1 MNRLSDTSSASPLR
15 NPILLVMVLAAFT
28 SVLNNSMVNV
38 AIPAISHGLG
48 VSPSLSGWVIT
59 SYSIVFATGVAL
71 YGRVSDS
78 YSLRITFLAALVVFG
93 LGSLLSA
100 LAPSFN
106 LLVAGRALQAAGAA
120 AIPSLSFGAVTR
132 LFAPGQR
139 GVVFGTLS
147 SAVGLGAA
155 TGPLIGG
162 IGVSALGWRALF
174 LATMVVLV
182 LLFIAAWRFLPD
194 LNAGRERQTQRLARL
209 DLPGGTL
216 LATCAAATLFGITG
230 VTQFGLAAPRAW
242 GALLLAVIAIAGFTF
257 RIRTAV
263 HPFVPPRLFANRP
276 FMASALIAMLS
287 QAAYIGGGLFL
298 TPLLLINQLHLSPFQ
313 TGLVLAPGAFA
324 IACVAPTIG
333 RFSDRFGPRAVLG
346 ISLPVLLIGLLFL
359 SCYAV
364 AASPYVV
371 AIALT
376 VCSIGYAGV
385 TAPAANAASGA
396 LSTDIAGVG
405 FGVYQLFFFLG
416 AGSGAAVFGAV
427 LTARQGVDASAFNPL
442 YHGHQAIAAYS
453 DAYLVA
459 CIAVLL
465 ALIMLSGVTPRPK
478 PDSALSAAS

>member
-1 MNRLSDTSSASPLR
+1 MNKLSDTTSPSPLH

-78 YSLRITFLAALVVFG
+78 YSLRVTFLAALVVFG

-100 LAPSFN
+100 LAPSFD

-120 AIPSLSFGAVTR
+120 AIPSLSFGTVAR

-162 IGVSALGWRALF
+162 MGVSALGWRALF
-174 LATMVVLV
+174 LATVAVLV

-194 LNAGRERQTQRLARL
+194 LNAEREQQTQRLARL

-216 LATCAAATLFGITG
+216 LAISAAATLFGITSA
-230 VTQFGLAAPRAW
+230 TQLGLAAPRAW
-242 GALLLAVIAIAGFTF
+242 GALVLAIVAVVGFTW
-257 RIRTAV
+257 RIRTAT
-263 HPFVPPRLFANRP
+263 HPFAPPALFANRP

-287 QAAYIGGGLFL
+287 QAAFIGGGLFL

-324 IACVAPTIG
+324 IACLAPTIG
-333 RFSDRFGPRAVLG
+333 RLSDRLGPRAVLA
-346 ISLPVLLIGLLFL
+346 ISLPILLVGLLFL

-364 AASPYVV
+364 GASPYV
-371 AIALT
+371 IALALA
-376 VCSIGYAGV
+376 VCGIGYAGV
-385 TAPAANAASGA
+385 TTPAANAASSALGA
-396 LSTDIAGVG
+396 AIAGVG
-405 FGVYQLFFFLG
+405 FGIYQLFFFLG

-427 LTARQGVDASAFNPL
+427 LTARQRTDDSAFNPL
-442 YHGHQAIAAYS
+442 YHGSQATAAFS
-453 DAYLVA
+453 DAYLVT
-459 CIAVLL
+459 CVAVLFAL
-465 ALIMLSGVTPRPK
+465 AALSGLPRRAQQ
-478 PDSALSAAS
+478 DGAFSEAR

>member
-1 MNRLSDTSSASPLR
+1 MNKLSDTTSPSPLH

-59 SYSIVFATGVAL
+59 GYSIVFATGVAL

-78 YSLRITFLAALVVFG
+78 YSLRVTFLAALVVFG

-100 LAPSFN
+100 LAPTFG

-120 AIPSLSFGAVTR
+120 AIPSLSFGSVSR
-132 LFAPGQR
+132 LFPAGQR

-162 IGVSALGWRALF
+162 MGVSAFGWRALF
-174 LATMVVLV
+174 LATMVVLA

-194 LNAGRERQTQRLARL
+194 LNAEREQQTQRLARL

-216 LATCAAATLFGITG
+216 LASSAAATLFGMTNAA
-230 VTQFGLAAPRAW
+230 QLGLAAPRAW
-242 GALLLAVIAIAGFTF
+242 GALVVAVIAIVGFTL
-257 RIRTAV
+257 RIRCAA
-263 HPFVPPRLFANRP
+263 HPFAPPALFRNRQ

-287 QAAYIGGGLFL
+287 QAAFIGGGLFL

-313 TGLVLAPGAFA
+313 TGLVIAPGAFS
-324 IACVAPTIG
+324 IACLAPTIG
-333 RFSDRFGPRAVLG
+333 RLSDRFGPRRVLS
-346 ISLPVLLIGLLFL
+346 ISLPVLLLGLLFL
-359 SCYAV
+359 SSYAV
-364 AASPYVV
+364 GASPYVV

-376 VCSIGYAGV
+376 IASIGYAGV
-385 TAPAANAASGA
+385 TSPAANAASSA

-405 FGVYQLFFFLG
+405 FGIYQLFFFLG

-427 LTARQGVDASAFNPL
+427 LTARQGIDASALNPL
-442 YHGHQAIAAYS
+442 YHGSRAIAAYS

-459 CIAVLL
+459 CTAVVL
-465 ALIMLSGVTPRPK
+465 ALIALSGLTPRPK
-478 PDSALSAAS
+478 PDSTLSEAQ